1 MERIPIKLHL
11 TTAEIAECEKVL
23 GTKGV
28 DPVEFIKAM
37 WQLGTARAQ
46 KHLDKL
52 GQSMGDVWL
61 EKEEG
66 RVFLVIDGERTDV
79 AEIETIH

>member
-1 MERIPIKLHL
+1 MEKIPIKLHI
-11 TTAEIAECEKVL
+11 TPAEIAECEKVL
-23 GTKGV
+23 GTKDV

-46 KHLDKL
+46 KIIETF

-66 RVFLVIDGERTDV
+66 RIYLVIDGERTDV
-79 AEIETIH
+79 AEIEMIH